1 MVSAQLA
8 LAERV
13 SANASNR
20 AKVRSFHST
29 VSFKAKN
36 YAYALLMSVK
46 GVFQLVQQVWVISC
60 FFFFPFLFLWN
71 TLSWRTIVSSTWQN
85 IYLTYL
91 MKIREQTQPTVIFWH
106 SIVSKHRPQFNF
118 FFCHEQVRRTSRENK
133 STEKKK
139 WSLHFPM
146 SLFGP
151 LISLRVTID
160 RLRERRDTLV

>member
-1 MVSAQLA
+1 MVSALA

-20 AKVRSFHST
+20 AEVRSFHST

-60 FFFFPFLFLWN
+60 FFFFFPFLFLWN
-71 TLSWRTIVSSTWQN
+71 KLIWRTIVSSTWQN

-106 SIVSKHRPQFNF
+106 SIVAKHRPQFNF
-118 FFCHEQVRRTSRENK
+118 FFATNRSVERHVKIKARKKRNGHSISPCHCLALSFLYASR
-133 STEKKK
+133 STGSEKEGI
-139 WSLHFPM
+139 L
-146 SLFGP
+146 
-151 LISLRVTID
+151 
-160 RLRERRDTLV
+160 